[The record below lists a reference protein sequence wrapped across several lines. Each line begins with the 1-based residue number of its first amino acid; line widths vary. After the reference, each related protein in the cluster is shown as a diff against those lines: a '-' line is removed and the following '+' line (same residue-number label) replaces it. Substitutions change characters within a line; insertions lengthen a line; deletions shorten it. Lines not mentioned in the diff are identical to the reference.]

1 MRSVLDGVARFFLIA
16 SADPLSHIQRSLL
29 MRIIRLKEVID
40 STGLARSTIYKHIGE
55 GTFPK
60 PVSLGDRCVGW
71 VDSEVHDWILARIE
85 ERDLAEGAATR
96 STGHLSMAS

>member
-1 MRSVLDGVARFFLIA
+1 
-16 SADPLSHIQRSLL
+16 

-55 GTFPK
+55 GTFPR

-85 ERDLAEGAATR
+85 ERDVAEGAAVR
-96 STGHLSMAS
+96 ATGHLSAAS

>member
-1 MRSVLDGVARFFLIA
+1 
-16 SADPLSHIQRSLL
+16 
-29 MRIIRLKEVID
+29 MRIIRLKEVIN
-40 STGLARSTIYKHIGE
+40 STGLARSTIYKYIGE

-85 ERDLAEGAATR
+85 ERDLSEGTATR
-96 STGHLSMAS
+96 PVGHLSVVS

>member
-1 MRSVLDGVARFFLIA
+1 
-16 SADPLSHIQRSLL
+16 
-29 MRIIRLKEVID
+29 MRIIRLKEVIN

-55 GTFPK
+55 GTFPR

-85 ERDLAEGAATR
+85 ERDLAEGAAVR
-96 STGHLSMAS
+96 ATGHLSVAS

>member
-1 MRSVLDGVARFFLIA
+1 
-16 SADPLSHIQRSLL
+16 

-40 STGLARSTIYKHIGE
+40 STGLARSTIYKYISE

-71 VDSEVHDWILARIE
+71 VDSEVHDWILVRIE
-85 ERDLAEGAATR
+85 ERDLAEATAVR
-96 STGHLSMAS
+96 ATGHLSMAS